1 MMDFILWSLLSSTI
15 FWLVMTLLSGVATAR
30 LYQAKERRYE
40 EKLKSIEVRWPDKAP
55 LCDVQV
61 RGQVTSTGLRDAEM
75 EFRFETT
82 DSRAIAVMVKTQGTV
97 EALRLRPPS
106 GVAMADLGNAR
117 VIREG

>member
-30 LYQAKERRYE
+30 SYRAKERRYE

-61 RGQVTSTGLRDAEM
+61 RGQVTPAGLRDAKM
-75 EFRFETT
+75 EFLFGT
-82 DSRAIAVMVKTQGTV
+82 DAKPISVMVKTQGTV
-97 EALRLRPPS
+97 EALRLHPPLS
-106 GVAMADLGNAR
+106 VAMADLGNAR
-117 VIREG
+117 IIREG